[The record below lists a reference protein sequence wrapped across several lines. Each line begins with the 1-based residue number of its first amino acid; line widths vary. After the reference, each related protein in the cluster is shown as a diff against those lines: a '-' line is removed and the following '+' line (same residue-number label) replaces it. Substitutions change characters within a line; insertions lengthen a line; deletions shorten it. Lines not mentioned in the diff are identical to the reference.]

1 MTFTT
6 YIRRAAAL
14 AVIAAA
20 AAGTASASDA
30 PFSAPVEGTAGK
42 TADYAHFAE
51 MLASVMM
58 LREGGVDKA
67 MEAVPM
73 LHDTTQAYIK
83 TMSLAEKHPDWFA
96 KNGTKAG
103 DWAGLKDGDLD
114 LLKTIKEANATA
126 KEDPVH
132 MLGDKIQAKL
142 GAFED
147 KNKPEKTWEMEKMEK
162 FEKMLPQDKSEDDA
176 AFLAALNAKLAKYN
190 IVVNPKSISAPA
202 KFSNGAAAIVKAIT
216 GISLSKTGINFA
228 PCLVSYAPA
237 GVSVGAQ
244 LVNVAPQGVGFAPT
258 GVSIAAQG
266 VNIQP
271 ALLLVQPIGAN
282 VQPQGAQVAPFLIA
296 VSPVGVNV
304 QPQGAAISP
313 VGTSIAPVGTS
324 IVPQGKVYA
333 PVDRAY
339 APVGLNLTPPP
350 KV

>member
-1 MTFTT
+1 MPHS
-6 YIRRAAAL
+6 AAAL

-20 AAGTASASDA
+20 AAGTAAASDA

-114 LLKTIKEANATA
+114 LLKTIKEANATE

-132 MLGDKIQAKL
+132 KLGDKIQAKL

-162 FEKMLPQDKSEDDA
+162 FEKMLPQVRGARGERRGRREDGRRLRA
-176 AFLAALNAKLAKYN
+176 R
-190 IVVNPKSISAPA
+190 
-202 KFSNGAAAIVKAIT
+202 
-216 GISLSKTGINFA
+216 
-228 PCLVSYAPA
+228 A
-237 GVSVGAQ
+237 GV
-244 LVNVAPQGVGFAPT
+244 VASSSRPLPRHA
-258 GVSIAAQG
+258 
-266 VNIQP
+266 
-271 ALLLVQPIGAN
+271 
-282 VQPQGAQVAPFLIA
+282 
-296 VSPVGVNV
+296 
-304 QPQGAAISP
+304 
-313 VGTSIAPVGTS
+313 
-324 IVPQGKVYA
+324 
-333 PVDRAY
+333 
-339 APVGLNLTPPP
+339 TPPP
-350 KV
+350 PRTALLPPFAPA